1 LLIVLARYANHT
13 AGVEDIPWKG
23 QGG

>member
-1 LLIVLARYANHT
+1 LFVLARYANHV
-13 AGVEDIPWKG
+13 AGVADIPWKG